1 MIPLPEAF
9 LTRPL
14 AHQALHDKTQGRPEN
29 SRAAIRAA
37 IAAGYGIEIDLQ
49 LSRDGRAMVFHD
61 YDLGRLTGISGAI
74 QQRDASE
81 LEQITLTHG
90 DEGIP
95 TLAEVLT
102 LVAGRTPL
110 LIELKDQ
117 HGQMGETDGR
127 LEQAVAE
134 DLRGYGG
141 PAALMSFNP
150 NMIARLAG
158 LSPNIPRGLVTES
171 YSEDSYPML
180 REEVRD
186 HLKDIPDYDR
196 VGASFISHQVSD
208 LRRPRVAALKAD
220 GAHILCW
227 TVRSTE
233 QEAEARQIAE
243 NITFEG
249 YLAQH
254 PT

>member
-1 MIPLPEAF
+1 MIPLPAAF

-14 AHQALHDKTQGRPEN
+14 SHRALHDKTQGRPEN
-29 SRAAIRAA
+29 SRAAMRAA
-37 IAAGYGIEIDLQ
+37 ITAGYGIEMDLQ

-61 YDLGRLTGISGAI
+61 YDLGRLTGIPGAI
-74 QQRDASE
+74 QQRDAAE
-81 LEQITLTHG
+81 LEQIALTYG
-90 DEGIP
+90 NESIP

-102 LVAGRTPL
+102 LVAERTPL

-134 DLRGYGG
+134 DLRDYDG
-141 PAALMSFNP
+141 PVALMSFNP
-150 NMIARLAG
+150 NMIARLAV

-171 YSEDSYPML
+171 YSKESSPML
-180 REEVRD
+180 RESVRN
-186 HLKDIPDYDR
+186 HLKSIPDYDR
-196 VGASFISHQVSD
+196 TGASFISHQVSD
-208 LRRPRVAALKAD
+208 LRRPRVAELKAA
-220 GAHILCW
+220 GARILCW
-227 TVRSTE
+227 TVRSAE

-249 YLAQH
+249 YLAKH
-254 PT
+254 PS